1 MLDITFYRD
10 DFRRRD
16 APLAATSTEIDFLIE
31 DKKVVIIDDV
41 LFSGRSIRAALTAIQ
56 SYGRPENIELL
67 VLIDRRFSRHLPI
80 QPNYRGRQVDA
91 INEERVLVSWKETD
105 KKDAVYIEQN
115 NMDQLS
121 VEHLLGIKYLNT
133 NDIDLIFKTAD
144 HFKEVINRPIKKVP
158 SLRDITIANLFFENS
173 TRTKLSFELAEKRLS
188 ADVINFSAGQSSVKK
203 GETLIDTVNNI
214 LSMKVDIVVMR
225 HGNVGAGVFLSKHVD
240 AKIINAGDGTHEH
253 PTQALLDSYSIR
265 EKLGSV
271 KGKKIVIVGDILH
284 SRVALSNIF
293 ALQLQGAQ
301 VKVCGPTT
309 LIPKYISSLGVE
321 VETNLKK
328 ALEWCDV
335 ANVLRVQHERMDI
348 KYFPSTREYT
358 QLFGIN
364 KEILDN
370 LGKKIVI
377 MHPGPINRGVEI
389 TSDVADSD
397 QSIILNQVEN
407 GVAVRMAV
415 IYLLAQQIKR

>member
-1 MLDITFYRD
+1 
-10 DFRRRD
+10 
-16 APLAATSTEIDFLIE
+16 
-31 DKKVVIIDDV
+31 
-41 LFSGRSIRAALTAIQ
+41 
-56 SYGRPENIELL
+56 
-67 VLIDRRFSRHLPI
+67 
-80 QPNYRGRQVDA
+80 
-91 INEERVLVSWKETD
+91 
-105 KKDAVYIEQN
+105 
-115 NMDQLS
+115 MDQLS

-173 TRTKLSFELAEKRLS
+173 TRTKLSFELAQKRLS

-225 HGNVGAGVFLSKHVD
+225 HGSVGAGVFLSNHVD

-284 SRVALSNIF
+284 SRVALSNIY

-415 IYLLAQQIKR
+415 TYLLAQQIKR

>member
-1 MLDITFYRD
+1 M
-10 DFRRRD
+10 
-16 APLAATSTEIDFLIE
+16 S
-31 DKKVVIIDDV
+31 
-41 LFSGRSIRAALTAIQ
+41 
-56 SYGRPENIELL
+56 
-67 VLIDRRFSRHLPI
+67 
-80 QPNYRGRQVDA
+80 
-91 INEERVLVSWKETD
+91 
-105 KKDAVYIEQN
+105 
-115 NMDQLS
+115 QLS
-121 VEHLLGIKYLNT
+121 VQHLLGIKYLT
-133 NDIDLIFKTAD
+133 KNDIELIFQTAD
-144 HFKEVINRPIKKVP
+144 HFKEVLNRPIKKVP

-188 ADVINFSAGQSSVKK
+188 ADIINFSASQSSVTK

-214 LSMKVDIVVMR
+214 LSMKVDIIVMR
-225 HGNVGAGVFLSKHVD
+225 HPNVGAGVFLSQHVN

-271 KGKKIVIVGDILH
+271 KGKKVVIVGDILH

-293 ALQLQGAQ
+293 ALKLQGAE
-301 VKVCGPTT
+301 VKVCGPIT
-309 LIPKYISSLGVE
+309 LIPKHIASLGVT

-335 ANVLRVQHERMDI
+335 ANVLRVQHERMDVS
-348 KYFPSTREYT
+348 YFPSTREYA

-364 KEILDN
+364 KQILDS

-389 TSDVADSD
+389 TSDVADSN

>member
-1 MLDITFYRD
+1 
-10 DFRRRD
+10 
-16 APLAATSTEIDFLIE
+16 
-31 DKKVVIIDDV
+31 
-41 LFSGRSIRAALTAIQ
+41 
-56 SYGRPENIELL
+56 
-67 VLIDRRFSRHLPI
+67 
-80 QPNYRGRQVDA
+80 
-91 INEERVLVSWKETD
+91 
-105 KKDAVYIEQN
+105 
-115 NMDQLS
+115 MDQLS
-121 VEHLLGIKYLNT
+121 VSHLLGIKYLKAT
-133 NDIDLIFKTAD
+133 DIDLIFKTAD

-188 ADVINFSAGQSSVKK
+188 ADVINFSASQSSVKK

-225 HGNVGAGVFLSKHVD
+225 HGNVGAGVFLSKHVN

-265 EKLGSV
+265 EKLGTL

-301 VKVCGPTT
+301 IKVCGPTT
-309 LIPKYISSLGVE
+309 LIPKYITSLGVE

-358 QLFGIN
+358 KLFGIN
-364 KEILDN
+364 KELLDN
-370 LGKKIVI
+370 LGKKIII

-389 TSDVADSD
+389 TSEVADSD

-407 GVAVRMAV
+407 GVAVRMAI